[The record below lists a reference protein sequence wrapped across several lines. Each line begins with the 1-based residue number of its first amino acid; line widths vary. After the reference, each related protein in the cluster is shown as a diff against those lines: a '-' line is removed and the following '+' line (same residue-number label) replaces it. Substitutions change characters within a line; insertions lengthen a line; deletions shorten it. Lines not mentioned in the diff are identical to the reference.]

1 MKKEII
7 LNLIKDK
14 KMKFVNIER
23 KLRSE
28 LAALDGAFIINK
40 KGNIISVGSI
50 IQNDKGSSGGGRSA
64 AAKKLSKN
72 GMAIK
77 ISTDGYIETFVNG
90 TKIYSIK

>member
-1 MKKEII
+1 M
-7 LNLIKDK
+7 
-14 KMKFVNIER
+14 VH
-23 KLRSE
+23 
-28 LAALDGAFIINK
+28 
-40 KGNIISVGSI
+40 SVGSI